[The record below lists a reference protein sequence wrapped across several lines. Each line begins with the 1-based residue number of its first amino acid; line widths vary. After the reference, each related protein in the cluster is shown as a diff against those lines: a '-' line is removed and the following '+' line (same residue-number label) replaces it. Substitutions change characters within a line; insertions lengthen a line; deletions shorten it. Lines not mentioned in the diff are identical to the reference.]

1 MRRGFGIGVGVVGL
15 VLAIGAV
22 VAIAQEAAPAAG
34 EAMDKPLAKFT
45 IGDLFPKVSAGLRE
59 TAASWKEAAGA
70 AKEMTATRV
79 QNIDAAV
86 PKVKAALDKA
96 KTDAKAADKAKDF
109 TAAGTAEGQM
119 RTQEVVIDVLN
130 RLKTVSSAQNGVATA
145 WEQAADAMQK
155 FADADD
161 AFDQYRTK
169 GIEKPAAGGQDNRLD
184 QAGFQ
189 AFKQHAQALADLG
202 KAFQALGTQT
212 STLATGRLKFASDLE
227 KGGHIQPPPAK

>member
-1 MRRGFGIGVGVVGL
+1 MRRGFGIGVGVAGL

-22 VAIAQEAAPAAG
+22 VAIAQEGGG

-70 AKEMTATRV
+70 AKEMTSTRM
-79 QNIDAAV
+79 QNIDAAI
-86 PKVKAALDKA
+86 PKVKAALAQA
-96 KTDAKAADKAKDF
+96 KTDAKTADKAKDF
-109 TAAGTAEGQM
+109 TAAGTAEGKM
-119 RTQEVVIDVLN
+119 RTQEVVMDVLD
-130 RLKTVSSAQNGVATA
+130 RLKAVSSAQNGVASA
-145 WEQAADAMQK
+145 WEKAADAMQK

-161 AFDQYRTK
+161 AFDQYRAN
-169 GIEKPAAGGQDNRLD
+169 GIERPEAGAQDTRLD

-202 KAFQALGTQT
+202 KAFEALGSQT
-212 STLATGRLKFASDLE
+212 GTLAAGRLKFATDLE